1 MWLLAASCLLFNS
14 CAVTR
19 TLTGMIAHHPHRMD
33 NYTPDKIAAFDKTL
47 EVLSGGAAG
56 QSVNLGYIEFD
67 DQGELWRMQDKDGGA
82 TQFSI
87 VLNDLREKL
96 AVTRGRVIVYIHGW
110 NNSASQK
117 NQECGNLHD
126 FRNTLVSMGRHSNT
140 PIYGIYI
147 AWRGGTLPFITGFDV
162 WDRDATASRVGGP
175 TMLAVLRGIS
185 SAAHENQSNPSSVIM
200 VGHSFGGKILTQ
212 ATSRHL
218 AGEIGAALGSGKSTV
233 EPLADSVVVI
243 NSATNGQEMRQIKE
257 LMRVHRITYRRG
269 NLDVPVFVNI
279 ASETDHLVHYL
290 LPVFQRYNRDMVAF
304 PERGGH
310 VANQAESDALY
321 RAMGHNSAFINFA
334 FTRIPR
340 TFPKIP
346 WKSSESFGPAIHH
359 NFRNGMKADSQGFN
373 LWMQTNRDPASGED
387 FKIEPTGKESDGYQS
402 PIWGLRVPAFIVPAH
417 GGFWQPNFVGIIAAL
432 DGMTRPPTAP
442 RGSTSK
448 PVLTIQRSILKA
460 AAE

>member
-1 MWLLAASCLLFNS
+1 
-14 CAVTR
+14 
-19 TLTGMIAHHPHRMD
+19 MD
-33 NYTPDKIAAFDKTL
+33 NYTPDKSVAFNKTL
-47 EVLSGGAAG
+47 ELLSRGQSG

-87 VLNDLREKL
+87 VLNDLRQKL
-96 AVTRGRVIVYIHGW
+96 AVKRSRVIVYIHGW
-110 NNSASQK
+110 NNSASLK
-117 NQECGNLHD
+117 NQESGNLHD
-126 FRNTLVSMGRHSNT
+126 FRNTLISMGRHSDT
-140 PIYGIYI
+140 PIYGVYI
-147 AWRGGTLPFITGFDV
+147 AWRGGTLPFVTGFDV

-185 SAAHENQSNPSSVIM
+185 SAAHENQRNPSSVIM

-218 AGEIGAALGSGKSTV
+218 AGEIGAALGSGRSTV

-257 LMRVHRITYRRG
+257 LMRVHRITYRSR
-269 NLDVPVFVNI
+269 NLDVPLFVNI
-279 ASETDHLVHYL
+279 ASETDHFVHYL
-290 LPVFQRYNRDMVAF
+290 LPVFQRYNRDVVAF

-310 VANQAESDALY
+310 VANQAESDTLY
-321 RAMGHNSAFINFA
+321 SAMGHNPAFINFA
-334 FTRIPR
+334 FNDIPR
-340 TFPKIP
+340 IYPKIP
-346 WKSSESFGPAIHH
+346 WKGSESFGPAIHH
-359 NFRNGMKADSQGFN
+359 NFSNGRNADSQGFN
-373 LWMQTNRDPASGED
+373 LWMQTNS
-387 FKIEPTGKESDGYQS
+387 EPTSGKNFKVDPINRESDGYQS

-432 DGMTRPPTAP
+432 DGMTKPPTEQ
-442 RGSTSK
+442 RGLPSK
-448 PVLTIQRSILKA
+448 PALTIQRSILKA